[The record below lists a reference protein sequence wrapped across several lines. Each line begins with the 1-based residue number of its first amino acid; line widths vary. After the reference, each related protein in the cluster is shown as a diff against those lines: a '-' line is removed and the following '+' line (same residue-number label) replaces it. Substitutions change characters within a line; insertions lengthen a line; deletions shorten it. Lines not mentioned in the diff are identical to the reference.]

1 MKQSKRGRQ
10 IAFLFLFLLG
20 IFWIIPIVWL
30 IFNSFKY
37 DSDFITSFANL
48 KGRWDYLTRMIPR
61 QWTGSNYTEL
71 FVGGENVNTT
81 ANIMKMFQNS
91 FVVSGVV
98 TVFTVFITSLA
109 AFAYE
114 RLNFKGGNKIFWT
127 LMYVSM
133 FPNVVAILPQ
143 FRIANA
149 LGWVNNLN
157 ALIWPALSGVFNIF
171 MIRNFMKSI
180 PKALDEAAT
189 IDGATSFQVYTR
201 IILPSIAPVMIV
213 VGLVRLQRLLER
225 LPLAPRRH
233 DGRQQPD
240 ADRRSP
246 PADGSIRAALG
257 AYDRLVSGFDGSAV
271 PAVPVRTEI
280 LPSGH
285 FRSGRCQRLI
295 ASSPLTGGGIF
306 CILYISLR

>member
-127 LMYVSM
+127 LIYVSM

-213 VGLVRLQRLLER
+213 VGLFAFNGSWNDYLWPRIVMTDVNNQTLTAGLRLLMGQYEQR
-225 LPLAPRRH
+225 WAH
-233 DGRQQPD
+233 MI
-240 ADRRSP
+240 ASC
-246 PADGSIRAALG
+246 
-257 AYDRLVSGFDGSAV
+257 LVSMV
-271 PAVPVRTEI
+271 PPFLLYLCAQKYF
-280 LPSGH
+280 L
-285 FRSGRCQRLI
+285 Q
-295 ASSPLTGGGIF
+295 GI
-306 CILYISLR
+306 SVQAGVKG

>member
-20 IFWIIPIVWL
+20 IFWIIPIIWL
-30 IFNSFKY
+30 ILNSFKY

-213 VGLVRLQRLLER
+213 VGLFAFNGSWNDYLWPRIVMTDVNNQTLTAGLRLLMGQYEQR
-225 LPLAPRRH
+225 WAH
-233 DGRQQPD
+233 MI
-240 ADRRSP
+240 ASC
-246 PADGSIRAALG
+246 
-257 AYDRLVSGFDGSAV
+257 LVSMV
-271 PAVPVRTEI
+271 PPFLLYLCAQKYF
-280 LPSGH
+280 L
-285 FRSGRCQRLI
+285 Q
-295 ASSPLTGGGIF
+295 GI
-306 CILYISLR
+306 SVQAGVKG

>member
-10 IAFLFLFLLG
+10 IALLFLFLLG

-91 FVVSGVV
+91 FVVSGMV

-213 VGLVRLQRLLER
+213 VGLFAFNGSWNDYLWPRIVMTDVNNQTLTAGLRLLMGQYEQR
-225 LPLAPRRH
+225 WAH
-233 DGRQQPD
+233 MI
-240 ADRRSP
+240 ASC
-246 PADGSIRAALG
+246 
-257 AYDRLVSGFDGSAV
+257 LVSMV
-271 PAVPVRTEI
+271 PPFLLYLCAQKYF
-280 LPSGH
+280 L
-285 FRSGRCQRLI
+285 Q
-295 ASSPLTGGGIF
+295 GI
-306 CILYISLR
+306 SVQAGVKG

>member
-201 IILPSIAPVMIV
+201 IILPSLAPVMIV
-213 VGLVRLQRLLER
+213 VGLFAFNGSWNDYLWPRIVMTDVNNQTLTAGLRLLMGQYEQR
-225 LPLAPRRH
+225 WAH
-233 DGRQQPD
+233 MI
-240 ADRRSP
+240 ASC
-246 PADGSIRAALG
+246 
-257 AYDRLVSGFDGSAV
+257 LVSMV
-271 PAVPVRTEI
+271 PPFLLYLCAQKYF
-280 LPSGH
+280 L
-285 FRSGRCQRLI
+285 Q
-295 ASSPLTGGGIF
+295 GI
-306 CILYISLR
+306 SVQAGVKG

>member
-213 VGLVRLQRLLER
+213 VGLFAFNGSWNDYLWPRIVMTDVNNQTLTAGLRLLMGQYEQR
-225 LPLAPRRH
+225 WAH
-233 DGRQQPD
+233 MF
-240 ADRRSP
+240 ASC
-246 PADGSIRAALG
+246 
-257 AYDRLVSGFDGSAV
+257 LVSLV
-271 PAVPVRTEI
+271 PPFLLYLFAQKYF
-280 LPSGH
+280 L
-285 FRSGRCQRLI
+285 Q
-295 ASSPLTGGGIF
+295 GI
-306 CILYISLR
+306 SVQAGVKG

>member
-114 RLNFKGGNKIFWT
+114 RLNFKGGDKIFWT

-189 IDGATSFQVYTR
+189 IDGASSFQVYTR

-213 VGLVRLQRLLER
+213 VGLFAFNGSWNDYLWPRIVMTDVNNQTLTAGLRLLMGQYEQR
-225 LPLAPRRH
+225 WAH
-233 DGRQQPD
+233 MI
-240 ADRRSP
+240 ASC
-246 PADGSIRAALG
+246 
-257 AYDRLVSGFDGSAV
+257 LVSMV
-271 PAVPVRTEI
+271 PPFLLYLCAQKYF
-280 LPSGH
+280 L
-285 FRSGRCQRLI
+285 Q
-295 ASSPLTGGGIF
+295 GI
-306 CILYISLR
+306 SVQAGVKG

>member
-48 KGRWDYLTRMIPR
+48 NGRWDYLTRMIPR

-114 RLNFKGGNKIFWT
+114 RLDFKGGDKIFWT

-189 IDGATSFQVYTR
+189 IDGASSFQVYTR

-213 VGLVRLQRLLER
+213 VGLFAFNGSWNDYLWPRIVMTDVNNQTLTAGLRLLMGQYEQR
-225 LPLAPRRH
+225 WAH
-233 DGRQQPD
+233 MI
-240 ADRRSP
+240 ASC
-246 PADGSIRAALG
+246 
-257 AYDRLVSGFDGSAV
+257 LVSMV
-271 PAVPVRTEI
+271 PPFLLYLCAQKYF
-280 LPSGH
+280 L
-285 FRSGRCQRLI
+285 Q
-295 ASSPLTGGGIF
+295 GI
-306 CILYISLR
+306 SVQAGVKG

>member
-91 FVVSGVV
+91 FGVSGVV

-213 VGLVRLQRLLER
+213 VGLFAFNGSWNDYLWPRIVMTDVNNQTLTAGLRLLMGQYEQR
-225 LPLAPRRH
+225 WAH
-233 DGRQQPD
+233 MI
-240 ADRRSP
+240 ASC
-246 PADGSIRAALG
+246 
-257 AYDRLVSGFDGSAV
+257 LVSMV
-271 PAVPVRTEI
+271 PPFLLYLCAQKYF
-280 LPSGH
+280 L
-285 FRSGRCQRLI
+285 Q
-295 ASSPLTGGGIF
+295 GI
-306 CILYISLR
+306 SVQAGVKG

>member
-20 IFWIIPIVWL
+20 IFWIIPIIWL

-180 PKALDEAAT
+180 PKALDEAST

-213 VGLVRLQRLLER
+213 VGLFAFNGSWNDYLWPRIVMTDVNNQTLTAGLRLLMGQYEQR
-225 LPLAPRRH
+225 WAH
-233 DGRQQPD
+233 MI
-240 ADRRSP
+240 ASC
-246 PADGSIRAALG
+246 
-257 AYDRLVSGFDGSAV
+257 LVSMV
-271 PAVPVRTEI
+271 PPFLLYLCAQKYF
-280 LPSGH
+280 L
-285 FRSGRCQRLI
+285 Q
-295 ASSPLTGGGIF
+295 GI
-306 CILYISLR
+306 SVQAGVKG

>member
-91 FVVSGVV
+91 FVVSGVI

-213 VGLVRLQRLLER
+213 VGLFAFNGSWNDYLWPRIVMTDVNNQTLTAGLRLLMGQYEQR
-225 LPLAPRRH
+225 WAH
-233 DGRQQPD
+233 MI
-240 ADRRSP
+240 ASC
-246 PADGSIRAALG
+246 
-257 AYDRLVSGFDGSAV
+257 LVSMV
-271 PAVPVRTEI
+271 PPFLLYLCAQKYF
-280 LPSGH
+280 L
-285 FRSGRCQRLI
+285 Q
-295 ASSPLTGGGIF
+295 GI
-306 CILYISLR
+306 SVQAGVKG